1 MEDIGGIESA
11 DDVIMRGQQ
20 NLQIVHDG
28 RVIVYYEYCFRTCF
42 TFTGSIR
49 FYFRRF
55 YGSIVQE
62 CFFAIEPFLFCVRE
76 IVCGQNQDKH
86 GSVPFFPVCRFQVSV
101 VQPGKASGI
110 IKPDAGSPIVSPFV
124 AFYLIEPFK
133 DFFQLFFRNV
143 FSGVGYGNPDIP
155 DAFVLFCQAEELLG
169 FLACDDGERD
179 FYFTSCRSKLHGIG
193 KQIAQYFLYFVFIG
207 PIEDVMV

>member
-1 MEDIGGIESA
+1 MAGSSST
-11 DDVIMRGQQ
+11 MS
-20 NLQIVHDG
+20 IVFG
-28 RVIVYYEYCFRTCF
+28 LVLPSRAAF
-42 TFTGSIR
+42 R

-86 GSVPFFPVCRFQVSV
+86 GSVPFFSVCRFQVSV

-143 FSGVGYGNPDIP
+143 FSGVGYGIRIYRTS
-155 DAFVLFCQAEELLG
+155 FVLFCQAEELLG
-169 FLACDDGERD
+169 FLACDDGER
-179 FYFTSCRSKLHGIG
+179 
-193 KQIAQYFLYFVFIG
+193 
-207 PIEDVMV
+207 